1 MAAGKGGKMYNKAV
15 LDECEPGCTHE
26 ARVAIDEQS
35 EPLWWVLCPMFLAT
49 TGRGR
54 AFKIAPLVFAEYGD
68 GKGVIVP
75 ENDVE
80 HLNTPVEKCVPC
92 WCTWLVSHR
101 NKWPEKGIHYT
112 IECGSRSIYAPSWLE
127 DDFIWWDKGT
137 VREAWYGVCRR
148 HLPNALGIKPKN
160 RSYTKVSKVRDF
172 QRNRVYRWECDVFPD
187 ICTPS
192 MTLDDSRE
200 LVERIW
206 AALAPDEVPPPV
218 VTLKKSV
225 RQSDGN
231 HLKIRLSPNHL
242 NPIVTVHETTHGLL
256 NAVGED
262 IGHGPLFVR
271 LYLELLERYAGETPE
286 PAENLKVAS
295 YQELTAV
302 EGLRGFE
309 IAAKAA

>member
-1 MAAGKGGKMYNKAV
+1 MHKKAV

-26 ARVAIDEQS
+26 DRVEVDEQS

-92 WCTWLVSHR
+92 WCTWPVSHR

-112 IECGSRSIYAPSWLE
+112 NQCGSRSIYAPSWLG
-127 DDFIWWDKGT
+127 DACIWRDEGA
-137 VREAWYGVCRR
+137 VRGVWYGVCRH

-160 RSYTKVSKVRDF
+160 RSHTKVRDF
-172 QRNRVYRWECDVFPD
+172 QRSRVYRWEREVLPD
-187 ICTPS
+187 IFCLS
-192 MTLDDSRE
+192 MTLDECRE
-200 LVERIW
+200 LVHTIW
-206 AALAPDEVPPPV
+206 DAHAPDEVPPPV
-218 VTLKKSV
+218 VTLKRSAV
-225 RQSDGN
+225 RSDGSY
-231 HLKIRLSPNHL
+231 KRIRLSPNNL
-242 NPIVTVHETTHGLL
+242 NPILVIHETTHGLL
-256 NAVGED
+256 TAVRRCD
-262 IGHGPLFVR
+262 RHGPLFVR
-271 LYLELLERYAGETPE
+271 LYLEVLERYAGETSE

-295 YQELTAV
+295 CEELAAV

-309 IAAKAA
+309 IAEKAAA